1 MCVEGEGQSYFFFQ
15 IIISLVTF
23 SLDFGLLCD
32 K

>member
-1 MCVEGEGQSYFFFQ
+1 MLKVKVRVFFFFQ